1 MTLNVCSLK
10 KILREYVGTEDD
22 NWATLSVY
30 AQEESLLQQLQWGV
44 RSLDIRI
51 GHCKNIVKRKLKLRV
66 FIIELHRRRD
76 SFSLC
81 FRRLV
86 LLQFFWNNFWIFCN
100 FFIIILTYV
109 ILLAILSPGSHFV
122 WFPTNQ
128 IFFCRWGEGWG
139 ILYKDFIMFSSEC
152 R

>member
-86 LLQFFWNNFWIFCN
+86 LLQFYWNNF
-100 FFIIILTYV
+100 
-109 ILLAILSPGSHFV
+109 
-122 WFPTNQ
+122 
-128 IFFCRWGEGWG
+128 
-139 ILYKDFIMFSSEC
+139 
-152 R
+152 